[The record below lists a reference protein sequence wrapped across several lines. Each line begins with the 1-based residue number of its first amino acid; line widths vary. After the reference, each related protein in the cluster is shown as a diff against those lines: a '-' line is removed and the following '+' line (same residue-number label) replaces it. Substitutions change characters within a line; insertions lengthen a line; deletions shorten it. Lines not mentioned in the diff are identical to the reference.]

1 MSATISS
8 INYCPVKSI
17 SFQKIEKCEIKKDI
31 GIIGDRI
38 FAFAK
43 DLDLDQ
49 VKLFEKS
56 PDQRK
61 GKWNKI
67 LTLKNSPALN
77 KYNFVF
83 KDEKL
88 TLTIKDKEILT
99 IDINQLNDR
108 KKLSNKITELENSL
122 KQPIVLMQNNDFP
135 FFDTSISK
143 KIDFVNSV
151 SLLNV
156 QSINDFQNKIDK
168 KIDISIFRGNIC
180 VDGIEPWKEREW
192 IGKTIKINEVS
203 FKVEKN
209 IPRCVAI
216 NLKPQTEDNTF
227 DLLKLLKKNYNHFE
241 MGIYLSA
248 LNDGSIKNGN
258 NIEITSQ
265 TNKLTLSSIVD

>member
-122 KQPIVLMQNNDFP
+122 KQPIVLMQNDDFP

-143 KIDFVNSV
+143 NVDFVNSV

-180 VDGIEPWKEREW
+180 IDGIEPWKEREW
-192 IGKTIKINEVS
+192 IGKIIKINEVS

-258 NIEITSQ
+258 TIEITS
-265 TNKLTLSSIVD
+265 